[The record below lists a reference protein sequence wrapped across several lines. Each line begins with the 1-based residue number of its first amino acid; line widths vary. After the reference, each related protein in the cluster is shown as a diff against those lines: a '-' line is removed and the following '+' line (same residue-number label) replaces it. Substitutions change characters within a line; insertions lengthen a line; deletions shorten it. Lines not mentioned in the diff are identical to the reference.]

1 MHFTQNNTNM
11 IYFSSNVPQKV
22 KEEEEC
28 TIDNKSNDR
37 LELFQQKLSN
47 NSIWV
52 SKSFNLIKV

>member
-1 MHFTQNNTNM
+1 MHVTQNNTNV

-22 KEEEEC
+22 KEEEC
-28 TIDNKSNDR
+28 TVDYKSNDR

-52 SKSFNLIKV
+52 SKNFNLIKV